1 MKSRAKVSPLPVAG
15 GAPPRHRGGMR
26 EAPVDDF
33 FPTRRP
39 HPRLR
44 PLTVPTRPQPPITS
58 SEERHLDRVAKGTH
72 REYAEE
78 QRRKLEDVTM
88 SDPEDEEPAMEEEEE
103 LEMEEG
109 EEEQFEEGEEGEEL
123 EEGEEGEELEE
134 GEMEEGEEGE
144 EGEYEEEGEPEEEE
158 GEPAEEDDGD
168 AADEF
173 SEERPEASTR
183 GSEEQIVQGR
193 QVLQGPD
200 PEYPTEPESDS
211 DDDALSRRRRKN
223 KLSKAA
229 RDPYRF
235 VRDSDDES
243 ISSGRD
249 RRGGEPWRTKMDGKT
264 EYNTLANEVR
274 NYSMHRPPGPDGRAH
289 RMEDLP
295 VKLAFEHL
303 SSLAGMSEKVQNA
316 INLSRNLFQRRVDKM
331 EKGVMFKAW
340 RGWLLV
346 QHDFNNKR
354 NILTRAVNKM
364 KRRRLYKA
372 FSKWAE
378 LHNKAHRPSHF
389 DKAARAVV
397 LGGCRRRTFGA
408 WREHTKDVRRQ
419 FKMAAHTARMREEFL
434 ERLVEA
440 GLRQVMHK
448 RIRRAWDAFDKF
460 SEVRRAKRNKAR
472 QVIGRAMNREQARA
486 FGRWSEYV
494 AQLNKQ
500 RGQLKRAVAR
510 MSKAT
515 MARAFDAWQGQ
526 QLHKKRCLMKII
538 KGTQA
543 RAFAKW
549 QDNLRLLRKAKIVFA
564 RWDQRTR
571 YAAFNGWWLNVEE
584 KRRQTEMCSK
594 ICKRILNRA
603 VRNAWAQWMY
613 CVEQSFG
620 CTLEQVK
627 ALRDQNARLRRDN
640 ERFVRLVDSGEWGR
654 GRVEEL
660 SEAGRLLRDER
671 KQLEDLIRSI
681 KDEKDGFV
689 KDAELQAREARAL
702 KDRLV
707 SGNFVQRN
715 KLNVRGGSAFNS
727 MQRVLKQDLIDSGAA
742 ARQRHMLGGAVHNV
756 DRLAMDK
763 VSVFAD
769 GEIQMQ
775 AVKRAPPPFARGGAR
790 RPAPPPLRA
799 APPPVPM
806 PRTTAPRPAS
816 APRDEEGENV
826 LVEALSSLTADE
838 VDALEDILKRGRTD
852 AALV

>member
-1 MKSRAKVSPLPVAG
+1 
-15 GAPPRHRGGMR
+15 
-26 EAPVDDF
+26 
-33 FPTRRP
+33 
-39 HPRLR
+39 
-44 PLTVPTRPQPPITS
+44 
-58 SEERHLDRVAKGTH
+58 
-72 REYAEE
+72 
-78 QRRKLEDVTM
+78 M

-103 LEMEEG
+103 EELEVEEG
-109 EEEQFEEGEEGEEL
+109 DEEQFEEGEEGEEL
-123 EEGEEGEELEE
+123 EEGEEGE
-134 GEMEEGEEGE
+134 MEEGEEGE
-144 EGEYEEEGEPEEEE
+144 EDLEEGEEEPEEEPEEGEYEEE
-158 GEPAEEDDGD
+158 DDGD
-168 AADEF
+168 VADEF
-173 SEERPEASTR
+173 SEERPDASP
-183 GSEEQIVQGR
+183 EGR
-193 QVLQGPD
+193 KSKSSKGGRSSKGPD

-486 FGRWSEYV
+486 FGRWREYV

-500 RGQLKRAVAR
+500 HGQLKRAVAR

-549 QDNLRLLRKAKIVFA
+549 QDNLRLLRKARIVFA
-564 RWDQRTR
+564 RWNQRTR

>member
-1 MKSRAKVSPLPVAG
+1 
-15 GAPPRHRGGMR
+15 
-26 EAPVDDF
+26 
-33 FPTRRP
+33 
-39 HPRLR
+39 
-44 PLTVPTRPQPPITS
+44 
-58 SEERHLDRVAKGTH
+58 
-72 REYAEE
+72 
-78 QRRKLEDVTM
+78 
-88 SDPEDEEPAMEEEEE
+88 
-103 LEMEEG
+103 
-109 EEEQFEEGEEGEEL
+109 
-123 EEGEEGEELEE
+123 
-134 GEMEEGEEGE
+134 
-144 EGEYEEEGEPEEEE
+144 
-158 GEPAEEDDGD
+158 
-168 AADEF
+168 
-173 SEERPEASTR
+173 
-183 GSEEQIVQGR
+183 
-193 QVLQGPD
+193 
-200 PEYPTEPESDS
+200 
-211 DDDALSRRRRKN
+211 
-223 KLSKAA
+223 
-229 RDPYRF
+229 
-235 VRDSDDES
+235 
-243 ISSGRD
+243 
-249 RRGGEPWRTKMDGKT
+249 
-264 EYNTLANEVR
+264 
-274 NYSMHRPPGPDGRAH
+274 
-289 RMEDLP
+289 
-295 VKLAFEHL
+295 
-303 SSLAGMSEKVQNA
+303 
-316 INLSRNLFQRRVDKM
+316 M

-613 CVEQSFG
+613 CVEQSCG

-727 MQRVLKQDLIDSGAA
+727 MQRGFEAGPHRQRRRGQAASHARRCCAQRRPPRDGQGFRFCRRRDPDAGCQEGAA
-742 ARQRHMLGGAVHNV
+742 AVCQGRREEASAAAAEGRPAARPDAADDGAATGERAKGRRGGERVGGGAVESH
-756 DRLAMDK
+756 R
-763 VSVFAD
+763 
-769 GEIQMQ
+769 
-775 AVKRAPPPFARGGAR
+775 RRGGCAGGHSEAGQDR
-790 RPAPPPLRA
+790 RRFGLINYGEDIHGMGIKRNEGANSTQQTVTYIVIHTQRKGAWILCYSERG
-799 APPPVPM
+799 
-806 PRTTAPRPAS
+806 PRPSILSNRAESALPSPLS
-816 APRDEEGENV
+816 APIG
-826 LVEALSSLTADE
+826 A
-838 VDALEDILKRGRTD
+838 
-852 AALV
+852 

>member
-1 MKSRAKVSPLPVAG
+1 
-15 GAPPRHRGGMR
+15 
-26 EAPVDDF
+26 
-33 FPTRRP
+33 
-39 HPRLR
+39 
-44 PLTVPTRPQPPITS
+44 
-58 SEERHLDRVAKGTH
+58 
-72 REYAEE
+72 
-78 QRRKLEDVTM
+78 M

-103 LEMEEG
+103 ELEVEEG
-109 EEEQFEEGEEGEEL
+109 DEEQFEEGEEGEEL
-123 EEGEEGEELEE
+123 EEGEEGE
-134 GEMEEGEEGE
+134 MEEGEEGE
-144 EGEYEEEGEPEEEE
+144 EDLEEGEEEPEEEPEEGEYEEE
-158 GEPAEEDDGD
+158 DDGD
-168 AADEF
+168 VADEF
-173 SEERPEASTR
+173 SEERPDASP
-183 GSEEQIVQGR
+183 EGR
-193 QVLQGPD
+193 KSKSSKGGRSSKGPD

-549 QDNLRLLRKAKIVFA
+549 QDNLRLLRKARIVFA
-564 RWDQRTR
+564 RWNQRTR

>member
-1 MKSRAKVSPLPVAG
+1 
-15 GAPPRHRGGMR
+15 
-26 EAPVDDF
+26 
-33 FPTRRP
+33 
-39 HPRLR
+39 
-44 PLTVPTRPQPPITS
+44 
-58 SEERHLDRVAKGTH
+58 
-72 REYAEE
+72 
-78 QRRKLEDVTM
+78 M

-103 LEMEEG
+103 ELEVEEG
-109 EEEQFEEGEEGEEL
+109 DEEQFEEGEEGEEGEEL
-123 EEGEEGEELEE
+123 EEGEEGE
-134 GEMEEGEEGE
+134 MEEGEEGE
-144 EGEYEEEGEPEEEE
+144 EDLEEGEEEPEDGEEGEYEEEDG
-158 GEPAEEDDGD
+158 GD

-173 SEERPEASTR
+173 SEERPEASPD
-183 GSEEQIVQGR
+183 GR
-193 QVLQGPD
+193 KSKSSKGGRSSKGPD

-389 DKAARAVV
+389 GKAARAVV

-549 QDNLRLLRKAKIVFA
+549 QDNLRLLRKARIVFA
-564 RWDQRTR
+564 RWNQRTR

-756 DRLAMDK
+756 DHLAMDK

>member
-1 MKSRAKVSPLPVAG
+1 MTTFSPSIAPASRLHPLTI
-15 GAPPRHRGGMR
+15 PPR
-26 EAPVDDF
+26 P
-33 FPTRRP
+33 RP
-39 HPRLR
+39 E
-44 PLTVPTRPQPPITS
+44 ICS
-58 SEERHLDRVAKGTH
+58 SDERHLDRVAKGTH
-72 REYAEE
+72 KEYAEE
-78 QRRKLEDVTM
+78 QRRKLEDVEM
-88 SDPEDEEPAMEEEEE
+88 SEPEDEEPMMEEEEPE
-103 LEMEEG
+103 VEEG
-109 EEEQFEEGEEGEEL
+109 EEEL
-123 EEGEEGEELEE
+123 
-134 GEMEEGEEGE
+134 EGEEGE
-144 EGEYEEEGEPEEEE
+144 EGEKELEGEEGEEGEEPEDEGEGEYEEEGEEGEEEYE
-158 GEPAEEDDGD
+158 GEGEDEGEGEEDD
-168 AADEF
+168 ADEF
-173 SEERPEASTR
+173 SEERPEASPEKSR
-183 GSEEQIVQGR
+183 KSKSSKGR
-193 QVLQGPD
+193 KSAE

-223 KLSKAA
+223 KSRKAA
-229 RDPYRF
+229 RDPHRF
-235 VRDSDDES
+235 IRDSDDES

-249 RRGGEPWRTKMDGKT
+249 RKGGEPWRTKMDGKT

-354 NILTRAVNKM
+354 NIQTRAVNKM

-397 LGGCRRRTFGA
+397 LGGCRRRTFAA

-486 FGRWSEYV
+486 FSRWSEYV
-494 AQLNKQ
+494 SQLNKQ
-500 RGQLKRAVAR
+500 RGQLKRAVGR

-526 QLHKKRCLMKII
+526 TLHKKRCLMKIV

-549 QDNLRLLRKAKIVFA
+549 RDNLRLLRKAKIVFA
-564 RWDQRTR
+564 RWDQRTL
-571 YAAFNGWWLNVEE
+571 YAAFNGWWLNVKE

-594 ICKRILNRA
+594 ICKRILNRC
-603 VRNAWAQWMY
+603 VRNAWAQWTH
-613 CVEQSFG
+613 CVEASAG

-627 ALRDQNARLRRDN
+627 ALNDQNARLRRDN

-671 KQLEDLIRSI
+671 KSLEDLIRSI

-727 MQRVLKQDLIDSGAA
+727 MQRVLKQDLIDTDAA
-742 ARQRHMLGGAVHNV
+742 SRQRHMLGGAVHNV

-775 AVKRAPPPFARGGAR
+775 AVKTAPPPFARGGAR

-799 APPPVPM
+799 AAAPVPI
-806 PRTTAPRPAS
+806 PRTTAPRPTS
-816 APRDEEGENV
+816 APRDEDGENV
-826 LVEALSSLTADE
+826 LVDALSSLTADE
-838 VDALEDILKRGRTD
+838 VDALEEILKRGRTD

>member
-1 MKSRAKVSPLPVAG
+1 
-15 GAPPRHRGGMR
+15 
-26 EAPVDDF
+26 
-33 FPTRRP
+33 
-39 HPRLR
+39 
-44 PLTVPTRPQPPITS
+44 
-58 SEERHLDRVAKGTH
+58 
-72 REYAEE
+72 
-78 QRRKLEDVTM
+78 M

-103 LEMEEG
+103 LEVEEG
-109 EEEQFEEGEEGEEL
+109 DEEQFEEGEEGEEGEEL
-123 EEGEEGEELEE
+123 EEGEEGE
-134 GEMEEGEEGE
+134 MEEGEEGE
-144 EGEYEEEGEPEEEE
+144 EDLEEGEEEPEDGEEGEYE
-158 GEPAEEDDGD
+158 EEDDGD

-173 SEERPEASTR
+173 SEERPDASP
-183 GSEEQIVQGR
+183 EGR
-193 QVLQGPD
+193 KSKSSKGGRSSKGPD

-515 MARAFDAWQGQ
+515 MTRAFDAWQGQ

-549 QDNLRLLRKAKIVFA
+549 QDNLRLLRKARIVFA
-564 RWDQRTR
+564 RWNQRTR

-689 KDAELQAREARAL
+689 KDAELQARR
-702 KDRLV
+702 
-707 SGNFVQRN
+707 
-715 KLNVRGGSAFNS
+715 RGHSRTGSS
-727 MQRVLKQDLIDSGAA
+727 AA
-742 ARQRHMLGGAVHNV
+742 
-756 DRLAMDK
+756 
-763 VSVFAD
+763 
-769 GEIQMQ
+769 
-775 AVKRAPPPFARGGAR
+775 
-790 RPAPPPLRA
+790 
-799 APPPVPM
+799 
-806 PRTTAPRPAS
+806 T
-816 APRDEEGENV
+816 
-826 LVEALSSLTADE
+826 LSNETS
-838 VDALEDILKRGRTD
+838 
-852 AALV
+852 

>member
-1 MKSRAKVSPLPVAG
+1 
-15 GAPPRHRGGMR
+15 
-26 EAPVDDF
+26 
-33 FPTRRP
+33 
-39 HPRLR
+39 
-44 PLTVPTRPQPPITS
+44 
-58 SEERHLDRVAKGTH
+58 
-72 REYAEE
+72 
-78 QRRKLEDVTM
+78 M

-103 LEMEEG
+103 ELEVEEG
-109 EEEQFEEGEEGEEL
+109 DEEQFEEGEEGEEGEEL
-123 EEGEEGEELEE
+123 EEGEEGEMEE
-134 GEMEEGEEGE
+134 GEEGEEDLEEAEEEPEEGE
-144 EGEYEEEGEPEEEE
+144 EGEYEEEE
-158 GEPAEEDDGD
+158 DGD
-168 AADEF
+168 VADEF
-173 SEERPEASTR
+173 SEERPDASP
-183 GSEEQIVQGR
+183 EGR
-193 QVLQGPD
+193 KSKSSKGGRSSKGPD

-249 RRGGEPWRTKMDGKT
+249 RRGGEPWRTKVDGKT

-389 DKAARAVV
+389 GKAARAVV

-486 FGRWSEYV
+486 FSRWNEYV

-549 QDNLRLLRKAKIVFA
+549 QDNLRLLRKARIVFA
-564 RWDQRTR
+564 RWNQRTR

-756 DRLAMDK
+756 DHLAMDK

>member
-1 MKSRAKVSPLPVAG
+1 
-15 GAPPRHRGGMR
+15 
-26 EAPVDDF
+26 
-33 FPTRRP
+33 
-39 HPRLR
+39 
-44 PLTVPTRPQPPITS
+44 
-58 SEERHLDRVAKGTH
+58 
-72 REYAEE
+72 
-78 QRRKLEDVTM
+78 
-88 SDPEDEEPAMEEEEE
+88 
-103 LEMEEG
+103 
-109 EEEQFEEGEEGEEL
+109 
-123 EEGEEGEELEE
+123 
-134 GEMEEGEEGE
+134 
-144 EGEYEEEGEPEEEE
+144 
-158 GEPAEEDDGD
+158 
-168 AADEF
+168 
-173 SEERPEASTR
+173 
-183 GSEEQIVQGR
+183 
-193 QVLQGPD
+193 
-200 PEYPTEPESDS
+200 
-211 DDDALSRRRRKN
+211 
-223 KLSKAA
+223 
-229 RDPYRF
+229 
-235 VRDSDDES
+235 
-243 ISSGRD
+243 
-249 RRGGEPWRTKMDGKT
+249 
-264 EYNTLANEVR
+264 
-274 NYSMHRPPGPDGRAH
+274 
-289 RMEDLP
+289 
-295 VKLAFEHL
+295 
-303 SSLAGMSEKVQNA
+303 MSEKVQNA

-448 RIRRAWDAFDKF
+448 RIRRAWDTFDKF

-515 MARAFDAWQGQ
+515 MTRAFDAWQGQ

-549 QDNLRLLRKAKIVFA
+549 QDNLRLLRKARIVFA
-564 RWDQRTR
+564 RWNQRTR

>member
-1 MKSRAKVSPLPVAG
+1 
-15 GAPPRHRGGMR
+15 
-26 EAPVDDF
+26 
-33 FPTRRP
+33 
-39 HPRLR
+39 
-44 PLTVPTRPQPPITS
+44 
-58 SEERHLDRVAKGTH
+58 
-72 REYAEE
+72 
-78 QRRKLEDVTM
+78 M

-103 LEMEEG
+103 ELEVEEG
-109 EEEQFEEGEEGEEL
+109 DEEQFEEGEEGEEL
-123 EEGEEGEELEE
+123 EEGVE

-144 EGEYEEEGEPEEEE
+144 EDLEEGEEEPEEEPEEGEYEEE
-158 GEPAEEDDGD
+158 DDGD
-168 AADEF
+168 VADEF
-173 SEERPEASTR
+173 SEERPDASP
-183 GSEEQIVQGR
+183 EGR
-193 QVLQGPD
+193 KSKSSKGGRSSKGPD

-549 QDNLRLLRKAKIVFA
+549 QDNLRLLRKARIVFA
-564 RWDQRTR
+564 RWNQRTR